1 MSASEP
7 VFETTVSPDWVDYN
21 GHMRD
26 AYYGLIFSYAIDR
39 LMLDLG
45 MDEAY
50 RRDVRG
56 TLYVIEMHQ
65 HFLKEAHE
73 GAPVAVRARLLDADA
88 KRLHVYFEMV
98 HAGTSDLL
106 AVQESLQLHVIQDGA
121 PKSGAFTSDVQ
132 AKVEAMVRAG
142 AQQPEPGYRSGRI
155 EIRRKS

>member
-1 MSASEP
+1 MSAPEP
-7 VFETTVSPDWVDYN
+7 VLETAVSPDWVDYN

-39 LMLDLG
+39 LMIDLG

-56 TLYVIEMHQ
+56 TLYVVEMHQ
-65 HFLKEAHE
+65 FFLKEAHE
-73 GAPVAVRARLLDADA
+73 GTRVQVRARLLDADA

-98 HAGTSDLL
+98 HAGTSELL

-121 PKSGAFTSDVQ
+121 PKSGAFTADVQ
-132 AKVEAMVRAG
+132 ARVDAMVSAG
-142 AQQPEPGYRSGRI
+142 AGQPSPAYRSGRI
-155 EIRRKS
+155 EIRRRT